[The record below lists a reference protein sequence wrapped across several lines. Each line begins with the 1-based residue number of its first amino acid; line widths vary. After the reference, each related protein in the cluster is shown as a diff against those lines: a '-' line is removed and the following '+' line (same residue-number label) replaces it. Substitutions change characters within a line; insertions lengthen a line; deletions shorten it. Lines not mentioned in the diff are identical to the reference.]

1 MASKA
6 GYLTKMNGCH
16 PPWLRQW
23 FAIEGEH
30 LNYCKEH
37 TKGLTAG
44 GGTKQANATLR
55 GTVILE
61 GIQAVR
67 ISTFEAEA
75 RLF

>member
-44 GGTKQANATLR
+44 GGTKQANAT
-55 GTVILE
+55 V
-61 GIQAVR
+61 
-67 ISTFEAEA
+67 
-75 RLF
+75 